1 MSAHI
6 LSTTWARRR
15 RHLVIVF
22 IGLGALVF
30 AGLWLVETESALITA
45 FDRHAYPVV
54 IAFLLANLATMIARP
69 LLQPAVELACYSGVA
84 LYLLAQLLM
93 PMFGG
98 KDHGVYTVAN
108 TLQWMPALYVAAFM
122 LFSRRRALIAGGGTF
137 VVSAFVLG
145 SAAIAAGGRGDVST
159 AALLANAVVAH
170 LLTLLLLSIVMMM
183 QHEIERISM
192 HALTMESAANTDPL
206 TGIANRRAL
215 EEWLRDW
222 EGEADG
228 STAALVLFDI
238 DHFKAVN
245 DVHGH
250 LVGDEILVSAA
261 QLIRSQ
267 LRARDL
273 VGRWGGEEFLVVLEG
288 GTLETATALANRVR
302 QIVMASVHPVAG
314 SVTLSAGVAVCSTD
328 TPADAA
334 FKAADDALYTA
345 KAAGRNRVEAR

>member
-6 LSTTWARRR
+6 LSATWARRR
-15 RHLVIVF
+15 RRLVILF
-22 IGLGALVF
+22 IGMGALVF
-30 AGLWLVETESALITA
+30 AGLWLVETQSGLITP

-54 IAFLLANLATMIARP
+54 ILFLLVNLAIMIVRP
-69 LLQPAVELACYSGVA
+69 PLQPAVELSCYTGVA
-84 LYLLAQLLM
+84 LYLLAQLL
-93 PMFGG
+93 PTLGG
-98 KDHGVYTVAN
+98 SDHGVYTVAN

-137 VVSAFVLG
+137 VASALVLG
-145 SAAIAAGGRGDVST
+145 SAAVAAGARGDVSV

-192 HALTMESAANTDPL
+192 HARTMESAANTDPL

-222 EGEADG
+222 EREGDG

-245 DVHGH
+245 DLHGH

-273 VGRWGGEEFLVVLEG
+273 VGRWGGEEFLVIIEG
-288 GTLETATALANRVR
+288 GTLENATALANRVR

-314 SVTLSAGVAVCSTD
+314 SVTLSAGVAVCTAD
-328 TPADAA
+328 TPVDAA
-334 FKAADDALYTA
+334 FKAADDALYAA
-345 KAAGRNRVEAR
+345 KAAGRNRVEAS